1 MNFITDFQ
9 MVGIPEPDL
18 ERGPLATG
26 PKRKT
31 TGRESQ
37 VGQDSPAIFR
47 IQPII

>member
-1 MNFITDFQ
+1 MNLMSDFQ

-18 ERGPLATG
+18 EKGPLATG

-37 VGQDSPAIFR
+37 VGKDSQDIF
-47 IQPII
+47 